1 MQNKIHVKYCSLL
14 YLLDRMIHC
23 VKSVKYVVFSGPYFP
38 VFWLSTEIY
47 SVNLR
52 IQSEYRKIQTR
63 KKLRIWTLFTQWLGI
78 IRIDEKDFF
87 LHIVHFPWCC
97 LGKFLPARIFF
108 SHRNQEATTI
118 KISLALVIC
127 TFMLVVFISFLMTF
141 EDFRSSNHYISF
153 FISAAF

>member
-23 VKSVKYVVFSGPYFP
+23 VKSVQIRRFFWSIFSCI
-38 VFWLSTEIY
+38 LTEY
-47 SVNLR
+47 SVR
-52 IQSEYRKIQTR
+52 IQENTDQ
-63 KKLRIWTLFTQWLGI
+63 KKTPYLDTFHAV
-78 IRIDEKDFF
+78 IRNYKNDEKDFF

-118 KISLALVIC
+118 KISLVLVIC
-127 TFMLVVFISFLMTF
+127 TFMLVVFISLLMTF
-141 EDFRSSNHYISF
+141 EDFRSSNHYVSF
-153 FISAAF
+153 LISAAF